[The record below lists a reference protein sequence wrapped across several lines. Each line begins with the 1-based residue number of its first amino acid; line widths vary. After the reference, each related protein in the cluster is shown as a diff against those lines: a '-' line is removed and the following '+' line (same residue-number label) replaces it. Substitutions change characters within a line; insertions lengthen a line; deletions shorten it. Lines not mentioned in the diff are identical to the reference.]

1 MVSRMAQ
8 FTYEVVSKEGKN
20 RKGTIEADN
29 LEKAKDILRAEGN
42 TILKLSEAGVLN
54 QEIKIGGK
62 KSVNSRDLSVF
73 CRQFVSILRAGVNI
87 ITALG
92 MLGDQTES
100 KTLKEA
106 ILNIKN
112 SVEKGS
118 SLAEAFR
125 KEKGLFPGILISMI
139 EAGEASGSLEVALER
154 MSTHFEKDARIK
166 GMVKKAL
173 MYPCVL
179 IVVCIAVMVVML
191 VVVIP
196 NFESMFDQIGGEL
209 PGFTKAVVALSESLQ
224 KNWLIW
230 IAVIGAVVVAFNLY
244 KRTESGSRTVARI
257 IMKVPVFGMLGVK
270 TACSRFAR
278 TLSTLIAAGMPMIE
292 AIEIT
297 AKTMDN
303 VLFRDAL
310 EEAARQVQRGMALS
324 TPLKASGI
332 FPSMILHML
341 GIGEET
347 GNMEEMLTNSAD
359 YYDEEVELTTQQA
372 TALMEPLIL
381 IVMAGIVCLLI
392 AAIYG
397 PMMSMYEQLG

>member
-1 MVSRMAQ
+1 MAQ
-8 FTYEVVSKEGKN
+8 FTYEIVTKEGKSK
-20 RKGTIEADN
+20 KGTIEADK
-29 LEKAKDILRAEGN
+29 LEKAKDMLRAEGH

-54 QEIKIGGK
+54 QDIKIGGK
-62 KSVNSRDLSVF
+62 RSVSTRDLSVF
-73 CRQFVSILRAGVNI
+73 CRQFVSILRAGVSI
-87 ITALG
+87 ISALG
-92 MLGDQTES
+92 MMADQTES
-100 KTLKEA
+100 KVLKEA
-106 ILNIKN
+106 IYNIKN

-118 SLAEAFR
+118 SLAEAFK

-154 MSTHFEKDARIK
+154 MSVHFEKDARIK

-196 NFESMFDQIGGEL
+196 NFESMFDQIGGDL

-230 IAVIGAVVVAFNLY
+230 IGAIAGIVIAFNLY

-257 IMKVPVFGMLGVK
+257 MIKIPVFGMLGVK

-278 TLSTLIAAGMPMIE
+278 TLATLIAAGMPMIE

-297 AKTMDN
+297 ARTMDN
-303 VLFRDAL
+303 VLFKDAL

-324 TPLKASGI
+324 TPLRASGI

-347 GNMEEMLTNSAD
+347 GNMEEMLTNSAN

-381 IVMAGIVCLLI
+381 IIMAGIVCLLI

-397 PMMSMYEQLG
+397 PMMAMYEQLG

>member
-8 FTYEVVSKEGKN
+8 FIYEVVTKEGKN
-20 RKGTIEADN
+20 KKGTIEADN
-29 LEKAKDILRAEGN
+29 LEKAKDTLRAEGN

-87 ITALG
+87 VTALG

-118 SLAEAFR
+118 SLAEAFK

-154 MSTHFEKDARIK
+154 MSVHFEKDAKIK

-224 KNWLIW
+224 KNWIIW
-230 IAVIGAVVVAFNLY
+230 IVVIAAVVVAFMMY

-257 IMKVPVFGMLGVK
+257 MMKVPVFGMLGVK

-397 PMMSMYEQLG
+397 PMMAMYEQLG

>member
-1 MVSRMAQ
+1 MAQ
-8 FTYEVVSKEGKN
+8 FTYEIVTKEGKSK
-20 RKGTIEADN
+20 KGNIEADN
-29 LEKAKDILRAEGN
+29 LEKAKDLLRAEGS

-54 QEIKIGGK
+54 QDIKIGGK
-62 KSVNSRDLSVF
+62 RSVNSRDLSVF

-196 NFESMFDQIGGEL
+196 NFEAMFDQIGGDL
-209 PGFTKAVVALSESLQ
+209 PAFTKAVVALSESLQ

-230 IAVIGAVVVAFNLY
+230 IGAIVGVVVLFNVY
-244 KRTESGSRTVARI
+244 NRTESGSRQIAKIV
-257 IMKVPVFGMLGVK
+257 MKIPVFGMLGVK

-278 TLSTLIAAGMPMIE
+278 TLSTLLAAGMPMIE

-297 AKTMDN
+297 ARTMDN
-303 VLFRDAL
+303 VLFKDAL

-324 TPLKASGI
+324 TPLRASGI

>member
-1 MVSRMAQ
+1 MVGKMAQ
-8 FTYEVVSKEGKN
+8 FTYEIVTKEGKN
-20 RKGTIEADN
+20 KRGTIEADN
-29 LEKAKDILRAEGN
+29 MEKAKNTLRADGS

-62 KSVNSRDLSVF
+62 RGANARDLSVF
-73 CRQFVSILRAGVNI
+73 CRQFVSILRAGVSI

-92 MLGDQTES
+92 MLGEQTES
-100 KTLKEA
+100 RNLKEA
-106 ILNIKN
+106 IFNIKN
-112 SVEKGS
+112 NVEKGS
-118 SLAEAFR
+118 SLAEAFK
-125 KEKGLFPGILISMI
+125 KEKGMFPNILISMI
-139 EAGEASGSLEVALER
+139 EAGEASGSLETALER
-154 MSTHFEKDARIK
+154 MSVHFEKDAKIK

-179 IVVCIAVMVVML
+179 IVVCIAVMIVML

-196 NFESMFDQIGGEL
+196 NFESMFDQMGGEL
-209 PGFTKAVVALSESLQ
+209 PAFTLAVVALSESLQ

-230 IAVIGAVVVAFNLY
+230 IAAIVAVVVAFNLY
-244 KRTESGSRTVARI
+244 KRTPSGSRTVAKV

-310 EEAARQVQRGMALS
+310 EEAAKQVQRGMALS

-332 FPSMILHML
+332 FPSMIMHML
-341 GIGEET
+341 SIGEET
-347 GNMEEMLTNSAD
+347 GNMEEMLTNSAN

-381 IVMAGIVCLLI
+381 VFMAGIVCLLI